1 MLGFFLVG
9 RRFRL
14 IFALVLLRLRQHLR
28 DMHAIGD
35 ILVTDELDFRRIADD
50 HLLAKLVADKARRAP
65 QRLHQRLALIV
76 LQHGDINFGIAK
88 VAGDFGAGDGEC
100 AGHAGV
106 ADLVADD
113 AIHLAADFLG
123 NAFNTLIAHDFL
135 LKVGIGEKKNFR
147 KRLVDLARSSRSAG
161 QWV

>member
-1 MLGFFLVG
+1 M
-9 RRFRL
+9 
-14 IFALVLLRLRQHLR
+14 
-28 DMHAIGD
+28 
-35 ILVTDELDFRRIADD
+35 
-50 HLLAKLVADKARRAP
+50 ADKACRAF

-76 LQHGDINFGIAK
+76 LQHRDVDFSIAE

-135 LKVGIGEKKNFR
+135 LKVGIGKR
-147 KRLVDLARSSRSAG
+147 KTFGKDLLI
-161 QWV
+161 